1 MNSKIL
7 FVKFS
12 YIHVYVPSKVR
23 IYTISE
29 LGCWRFIKQG
39 WFQNRL
45 NLLNF
50 RTAPCANGEHYLL
63 LEFCLISPVCD
74 TLKGKKCWASLFIVI
89 QEVHMSCQKR
99 IALRPDWSG
108 FCQCSAASAPLQYWL
123 EKKKIQCTW
132 VPLHADSQLYYQ
144 AQHTFP
150 SLYLICASLFSLF
163 SHVKGVMCAV
173 PKIDHKEARK
183 EGWCYSENIKTT
195 LMQRPCSAPPARLKM
210 LFNAKSLDLH
220 LSTGGTSSNR
230 KLRCEFRDRFSKC

>member
-123 EKKKIQCTW
+123 EKKKNS
-132 VPLHADSQLYYQ
+132 VYLGPLACRQSALLSSSTHFSFFVSYLCIIIF
-144 AQHTFP
+144 TFLTRQG
-150 SLYLICASLFSLF
+150 SYVC
-163 SHVKGVMCAV
+163 
-173 PKIDHKEARK
+173 
-183 EGWCYSENIKTT
+183 
-195 LMQRPCSAPPARLKM
+195 CSKDW
-210 LFNAKSLDLH
+210 S
-220 LSTGGTSSNR
+220 
-230 KLRCEFRDRFSKC
+230 